1 MKVTASASPE
11 RNGFPDA
18 ARQGKYQRSRR
29 TKCDLVNVD
38 TKMENDVL
46 KVTALTVAEFTAHVS
61 GQKHAMAGA
70 VIAASAA
77 EAVALGQ
84 VCVSISQDA
93 VPTRN
98 APVEALDQ
106 IRLQMLTFTD
116 RDANAIAELVAMRA
130 AGQELQGRQLLC
142 QLPADLCRACIQA
155 AEILQDFRPQ
165 TDERVRDDLEMS
177 IRLLSGAAGAAMLL
191 LDSNLRHWPDLAPTF
206 EPILSDLLT
215 GLETIQ
221 PVKRIRA

>member
-1 MKVTASASPE
+1 MLLVT
-11 RNGFPDA
+11 
-18 ARQGKYQRSRR
+18 
-29 TKCDLVNVD
+29 DL
-38 TKMENDVL
+38 TL
-46 KVTALTVAEFTAHVS
+46 KEFTAHVS
-61 GQKHAMAGA
+61 RQKHAMAGA

-84 VCVSISQDA
+84 ACLSFSQDA
-93 VPTRN
+93 APTLN
-98 APVEALDQ
+98 VPVESLDQ
-106 IRLQMLTFTD
+106 IRLKMLTFTD

-142 QLPADLCRACIQA
+142 QLPADLCHACIQA
-155 AEILQDFRPQ
+155 AQILQDFRPQ

-177 IRLLSGAAGAAMLL
+177 IRLLSGTAGAAMLL

-206 EPILSDLLT
+206 EPILADLLA

-221 PVKRIRA
+221 PVKRIRNE

>member
-1 MKVTASASPE
+1 MSIVT
-11 RNGFPDA
+11 
-18 ARQGKYQRSRR
+18 
-29 TKCDLVNVD
+29 DL
-38 TKMENDVL
+38 TL
-46 KVTALTVAEFTAHVS
+46 KEFTSHVS
-61 GQKHAMAGA
+61 DQKHAMAGA

-84 VCVSISQDA
+84 ACVTISRDA
-93 VPTRN
+93 GPTLT
-98 APVEALDQ
+98 APVDALNQ
-106 IRLQMLTFTD
+106 IRQQMLTFTE

-142 QLPADLCRACIQA
+142 ELPADLCRACIQA
-155 AEILQDFRPQ
+155 AGLLQDFRPHI
-165 TDERVRDDLEMS
+165 DERVRDDLEMS

-206 EPILSDLLT
+206 EPILSDLLN

-221 PVKRIRA
+221 PVNRIRA

>member
-1 MKVTASASPE
+1 
-11 RNGFPDA
+11 
-18 ARQGKYQRSRR
+18 
-29 TKCDLVNVD
+29 
-38 TKMENDVL
+38 MENDML
-46 KVTALTVAEFTAHVS
+46 KVTDLSLAKFTAHVS

-84 VCVSISQDA
+84 ACISISQDA
-93 VPTRN
+93 VPP
-98 APVEALDQ
+98 AEALNQ
-106 IRLQMLTFTD
+106 IRKQMLTFTD
-116 RDANAIAELVAMRA
+116 HDANAIAELVAMRA

-155 AEILQDFRPQ
+155 AQTLQDFRPQ
-165 TDERVRDDLEMS
+165 ADERVRDDLEMS
-177 IRLLSGAAGAAMLL
+177 IRLLSGSAGAATLL

-206 EPILSDLLT
+206 EPILSELLA

-221 PVKRIRA
+221 PVKRIRNN